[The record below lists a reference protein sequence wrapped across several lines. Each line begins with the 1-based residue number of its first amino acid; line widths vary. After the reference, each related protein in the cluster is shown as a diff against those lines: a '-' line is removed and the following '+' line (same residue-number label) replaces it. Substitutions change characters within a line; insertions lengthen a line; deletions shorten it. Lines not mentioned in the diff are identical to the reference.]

1 MINEEN
7 PITEVPEDSCWGY
20 LDTAEVGRLATSVND
35 QPEVFPVNYVV
46 DGQSIVFRTAAGSKL
61 EDIVTNNRVAF
72 EADGWTEEA
81 GWSVVLRGKA
91 EIITDD
97 AELALC
103 DKMPLLPWVPTVK
116 RNSVR
121 GEAEQITG
129 RTFAFG
135 PEPKG
140 NRDYFSRP
148 G

>member
-61 EDIVTNNRVAF
+61 EDIVPNNRVAF

-116 RNSVR
+116 RNYVR
-121 GEAEQITG
+121 VEADQITG
-129 RTFAFG
+129 RTFAFW

-140 NRDYFSRP
+140 N
-148 G
+148 

>member
-20 LDTAEVGRLATSVND
+20 LDNAEVGRLATSVND

-72 EADGWTEEA
+72 EADGWTEET
-81 GWSVVLRGKA
+81 GWSVVVRGKA
-91 EIITDD
+91 EVISDD

-116 RNSVR
+116 RNYVR
-121 GEAEQITG
+121 VQADQITG

-135 PEPKG
+135 PEPKR
-140 NRDYFSRP
+140 N
-148 G
+148 

>member
-81 GWSVVLRGKA
+81 
-91 EIITDD
+91 
-97 AELALC
+97 ELALC

-116 RNSVR
+116 RNYVR
-121 GEAEQITG
+121 VEADQITG

-140 NRDYFSRP
+140 N
-148 G
+148 

>member
-81 GWSVVLRGKA
+81 GWSVVLRA
-91 EIITDD
+91 CPARQD
-97 AELALC
+97 AAT
-103 DKMPLLPWVPTVK
+103 PLG
-116 RNSVR
+116 SHC
-121 GEAEQITG
+121 
-129 RTFAFG
+129 
-135 PEPKG
+135 
-140 NRDYFSRP
+140 
-148 G
+148 